1 MADFLFVFGYETPEE
16 WRTNQ
21 HQGTDYESS
30 EAVWISAENEE
41 AALTAGRSHAERW
54 VNDLFLKHQGEAFP
68 GWIASG
74 YAHWIEHEPLGR
86 FSAMDLDSLDRI
98 QG

>member
-16 WRTNQ
+16 WRSNQ

-41 AALTAGRSHAERW
+41 AALNSGAISCGAPGQRLVS
-54 VNDLFLKHQGEAFP
+54 EAPRRGFP
-68 GWIASG
+68 RLDCIRLR
-74 YAHWIEHEPLGR
+74 PL
-86 FSAMDLDSLDRI
+86 D
-98 QG
+98 